1 MKILSVSDVITNS
14 SSEVFIIDS
23 KDLNKLSSQCQKYF
37 KTITKQN
44 VLEKFSNYELR
55 DVIDTLCLPSFLSD
69 YDFIEEISKLDND
82 KATSVLEIFLKDL
95 LDKAIF
101 EEDDDSD
108 SGYSRI
114 CLVEDELLNNNIEY
128 IKDRS

>member
-23 KDLNKLSSQCQKYF
+23 KDLNKLPPECQKYF

-44 VLEKFSNYELR
+44 VFEKFLNYELR

-128 IKDRS
+128 IKDRA

>member
-14 SSEVFIIDS
+14 SSEVFIIDNG
-23 KDLNKLSSQCQKYF
+23 DLNKLSPQYRKYF

-44 VLEKFSNYELR
+44 IFEKFSSYELR
-55 DVIDTLCLPSFLSD
+55 DAINTLCLPSFLSD

-82 KATSVLEIFLKDL
+82 KATSILEIFLKDL

-114 CLVEDELLNNNIEY
+114 CLVEDELIKNNIEY

>member
-23 KDLNKLSSQCQKYF
+23 KDLNKLAPECQKYF

-44 VLEKFSNYELR
+44 VFEKFLNYELR

-101 EEDDDSD
+101 EEDDDSN

-128 IKDRS
+128 IKDRA

>member
-1 MKILSVSDVITNS
+1 MKVLSISDVITNS

-23 KDLNKLSSQCQKYF
+23 KDLNKLHPHCQKYF
-37 KTITKQN
+37 ETITKQN
-44 VLEKFSNYELR
+44 ILEKFSSYELN
-55 DVIDTLCLPSFLSD
+55 DVIDAFLPSFLND

-82 KATSVLEIFLKDL
+82 KAISVLEIFLKDL

-101 EEDDDSD
+101 EDDDNSK

-114 CLVEDELLNNNIEY
+114 CLVEDELIKNNIEY
-128 IKDRS
+128 IKKRV

>member
-23 KDLNKLSSQCQKYF
+23 KDLNKLPPECQKYF

-44 VLEKFSNYELR
+44 VFEKFSNYELR